1 MNCNYC
7 NEFENIYCVKCFNNL
22 KNELNQYK
30 SENEEKI
37 KIIQVKVLDFMTR
50 TANLENK
57 IKDQNN
63 YKEIILNLK
72 EENFKIKKK
81 YEESLLKC
89 KQIFNEDI

>member
-57 IKDQNN
+57 IKD
-63 YKEIILNLK
+63 
-72 EENFKIKKK
+72 
-81 YEESLLKC
+81 
-89 KQIFNEDI
+89 